1 MPVWLLIATTMSLL
15 VNLAIRYYITNKS
28 RSRLNLRGPNQK
40 NWCTYFPFGQAERR
54 TIRKIYAYYR
64 NRRGSSRR
72 AAVFRIQRLAQAPLQ
87 ISGIPRI
94 ASINLGDRRSPGE
107 AAHELLERR
116 YFGKSF
122 PARF

>member
-1 MPVWLLIATTMSLL
+1 LDKQS
-15 VNLAIRYYITNKS
+15 
-28 RSRLNLRGPNQK
+28 GG
-40 NWCTYFPFGQAERR
+40 PFGKFTPIIEQA
-54 TIRKIYAYYR
+54 
-64 NRRGSSRR
+64 RRGERLF
-72 AAVFRIQRLAQAPLQ
+72 FRIQRLAQAPLQ